1 MAEPERQDRPRG
13 HPMATE
19 HDYLPGFGRDAL
31 IPFYDL
37 MSLALG
43 MRKVHRRLIE
53 LAGLTDDTRALDL
66 GCGTGN
72 LVLMAK
78 RMHPR
83 TEIVGVDPDPL
94 ALARATRKAGP
105 LGVRLDRGYGQEL
118 PYPDASFDRVL
129 SSLMLHHLAGD
140 ARTRTAEEVRRV
152 LRPGGA
158 LYLVD
163 VGGRVQPSD
172 GFMSRRYL
180 RSPHLAENLG
190 DRIPKLLLG
199 AGFAECVE
207 LTHRVSRRVGRM
219 TFYRATAR

>member
-1 MAEPERQDRPRG
+1 MAERARQERPRG

-19 HDYLPGFGRDAL
+19 HDYLPAFGRDAL

-37 MSLALG
+37 LSLAMG
-43 MRKVHRRLIE
+43 IRKVHRRLVD
-53 LAGLTDDTRALDL
+53 LAGLTDDTRTLEI

-72 LVLMAK
+72 LALLAK
-78 RMHPR
+78 RLHPG

-94 ALARATRKAGP
+94 ALARATRKAGS
-105 LGVRLDRGYGQEL
+105 LGVRFDRGYGQAL

-129 SSLMLHHLAGD
+129 SSLMLHHLAGE
-140 ARTRTAEEVRRV
+140 ARTGTAEEARRV

-158 LYLVD
+158 LYLLD

-180 RSPHLAENLG
+180 RSPHLTENLG
-190 DRIPKLLLG
+190 DGIPRLLLA

-207 LTHRVSRRVGRM
+207 LTHRVSRRIGRM
-219 TFYRATAR
+219 TFYRATVS